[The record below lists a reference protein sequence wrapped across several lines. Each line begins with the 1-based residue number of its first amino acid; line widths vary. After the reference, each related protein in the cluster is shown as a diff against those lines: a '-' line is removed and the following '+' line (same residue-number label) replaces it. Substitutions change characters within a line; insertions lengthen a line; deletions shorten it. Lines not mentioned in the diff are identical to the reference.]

1 MYAKNG
7 IVYAGN
13 DQKTLHVN
21 EAVPHGDYGLT
32 LFFDDGSIRD
42 FDGKKLL
49 DAELFAPLRDPAV
62 FHDFTIDHGVLTWL
76 DGALDVAPEYLYKE
90 STPKN
95 DAEQWVGGV

>member
-13 DQKTLHVN
+13 DQKILHVN

-42 FDGKKLL
+42 FDGKNFWTRSCSRLCATPQCSMIL
-49 DAELFAPLRDPAV
+49 P
-62 FHDFTIDHGVLTWL
+62 
-76 DGALDVAPEYLYKE
+76 
-90 STPKN
+90 STT
-95 DAEQWVGGV
+95 AF